1 MAVTLRKLYVFL
13 FFVGVFFIPFNSFE
27 GIQVLGEFK
36 GEHGAHF
43 LLLAFLFLLFD
54 AFKSKKISIPFR
66 NFAFQLVLIFLAW
79 CFLATLFN
87 AAAVYES
94 YYKKTGGINRFVR
107 QYFALLFSSVLLFL
121 LYWNV
126 IVKMEKQQLLIQIRR
141 VFLYSFLAVSI
152 YAFFEILYIS
162 FGFFPAYK
170 ILKFLEYFPFVE
182 FTQDSNNRIS
192 SVCFESP
199 ALATFLISTAGWM
212 FSYILTNKGILKY
225 IPTAV
230 VLILTYFS
238 GSRTAL
244 IVVVFQLLVFLSI
257 ILTKQQ
263 RIQAIGYSTLTVFA
277 MTALILLSNGDKIV
291 RDIDKKI
298 ESLDFRGNLKTNISN
313 KSRFGIQYANFMVFT
328 QNPFVGV
335 GFGQQGYYARNHY
348 PSWAVRDNFE
358 FKNLYLDKTNPMFP
372 PGYNMYIRLLAET
385 GLLGFIIFIYL
396 LYIVVH
402 LTKKRIKSS
411 TNVTDK
417 TLAIILLVSFSGFIL
432 NWLQLDTFRMYGFWL
447 SLAIL
452 IKLAQKE
459 NTQLDEKWNCGVNA
473 KL

>member
-1 MAVTLRKLYVFL
+1 MALTSRKLYVFVFL
-13 FFVGVFFIPFNSFE
+13 VGVFFIPFNSFE

-43 LLLAFLFLLFD
+43 LLLAFIILLYD
-54 AFKSKKISIPFR
+54 AYKTKRFSIPYKSFV
-66 NFAFQLVLIFLAW
+66 FQLVVIFIVW
-79 CFLATLFN
+79 CFLATLLN
-87 AAAVYES
+87 LPSVYES
-94 YYKKTGGINRFVR
+94 YYKRTGGINRFIR
-107 QYFALLFSSVLLFL
+107 QYFALLLSSILLFL

-126 IVKMEKQQLLIQIRR
+126 LVKMENQKILILIRR
-141 VFLYSFLAVSI
+141 VFLYSFIAVSV

-170 ILKFLEYFPFVE
+170 VLKFFEYFPFVE
-182 FTQDSNNRIS
+182 FTQDSSNRIS
-192 SVCFESP
+192 SVCFEAP
-199 ALATFLISTAGWM
+199 ALATFLISAAGWM
-212 FSYILTNKGILKY
+212 FSYILTNKGPVKY

-244 IVVVFQLLVFLSI
+244 IVIVFQLIVFLSI
-257 ILTKQQ
+257 ILSKQK
-263 RIQAIGYSTLTVFA
+263 RIRAVGYSIATIFLVSS
-277 MTALILLSNGDKIV
+277 LILISNGDKIV
-291 RDIDKKI
+291 KDVEKKI

-313 KSRFGIQYANFMVFT
+313 KSRFGIQYANFIVFT
-328 QNPFVGV
+328 QNPIVGV
-335 GFGQQGYYARNHY
+335 GFGQQGFYARHHY

-385 GLLGFIIFIYL
+385 GAVGFLLFIYL
-396 LYIVVH
+396 LFIVIK
-402 LTKKRIKSS
+402 LTKIKIKESKTS
-411 TNVTDK
+411 TDRV
-417 TLAIILLVSFSGFIL
+417 LSIILLISLAGFTL

-447 SLAIL
+447 CIAIL
-452 IKLAQKE
+452 LKLSKKQ
-459 NTQLDEKWNCGVNA
+459 NIQLDEKWNCGVTA